1 MPIDVHAFIVDG
13 KFDLTSAR
21 LVNIRRN
28 IDIAQAV
35 LDEIDRDAVAV
46 YDVSYI
52 EASVSDIN
60 EMLCDLVLNLSE
72 MPMVDADG
80 ASGEF
85 DREDATLDVAEPL
98 AYAPV
103 IDVDVEDDVDE
114 TDALVETADDG
125 DVAEDIDNVDDSE
138 TLLEDEDEDEDETD
152 IEYLGI
158 AAVYRPN
165 VDDRDIMR
173 AVDADDEQMPECPI
187 PEDAQIAIEAAD
199 ETIDDA
205 DIDEGAIE
213 PSDGSQTAETASD
226 VDARV
231 EAISRE
237 YSDYIDEMQSADS
250 VMDFTPNDCL

>member
-103 IDVDVEDDVDE
+103 IDVDAEDDVDE
-114 TDALVETADDG
+114 NDALVETADDG

-138 TLLEDEDEDEDETD
+138 APLEDEDEDETD
-152 IEYLGI
+152 IGYLGI

-199 ETIDDA
+199 GTVDDT

-213 PSDGSQTAETASD
+213 PSDGSQMVETASD
-226 VDARV
+226 ADARV

>member
-103 IDVDVEDDVDE
+103 IDVDAEDDVDE
-114 TDALVETADDG
+114 TDALVEMADDG

-138 TLLEDEDEDEDETD
+138 APLEDEDEDETD
-152 IEYLGI
+152 IGYLGI

-199 ETIDDA
+199 GTVDDT

-213 PSDGSQTAETASD
+213 PSDGSQMVETASD
-226 VDARV
+226 ADARV

>member
-28 IDIAQAV
+28 IDIVQAV

-52 EASVSDIN
+52 EASVSDIS
-60 EMLCDLVLNLSE
+60 EILCDLVLNLSE

-103 IDVDVEDDVDE
+103 IDVDAEDDVDE

-138 TLLEDEDEDEDETD
+138 APLEDEDETD

-199 ETIDDA
+199 GTVDDT

-213 PSDGSQTAETASD
+213 PSDGSQTAETAFD

-231 EAISRE
+231 EAISRK

>member
-103 IDVDVEDDVDE
+103 IDVDAEDDVDE

-138 TLLEDEDEDEDETD
+138 APLEDEDEDETD
-152 IEYLGI
+152 IGYLGI

-199 ETIDDA
+199 GTVDDT

-213 PSDGSQTAETASD
+213 PSDGSQMVETASD
-226 VDARV
+226 ADARV

>member
-103 IDVDVEDDVDE
+103 IDVDAEDDVDE

-138 TLLEDEDEDEDETD
+138 APLEDEDETD

-165 VDDRDIMR
+165 VDDRDAMR
-173 AVDADDEQMPECPI
+173 AVDADAEQMPECPI
-187 PEDAQIAIEAAD
+187 PEDAQIAIEAAN
-199 ETIDDA
+199 ETVDDT

-213 PSDGSQTAETASD
+213 LSDGSQTAETASD

>member
-103 IDVDVEDDVDE
+103 IDVDAEDDVDE

-138 TLLEDEDEDEDETD
+138 APLEDEDEDETD
-152 IEYLGI
+152 IGYLGI

-199 ETIDDA
+199 GTVDDT

-213 PSDGSQTAETASD
+213 PSDGSQMVETASD

>member
-28 IDIAQAV
+28 IDIVQAV

-52 EASVSDIN
+52 EASVSDIS
-60 EMLCDLVLNLSE
+60 EILCDLVLNLSE

-98 AYAPV
+98 AYVPV
-103 IDVDVEDDVDE
+103 IDVDAEDDVDE

-138 TLLEDEDEDEDETD
+138 APLEDEDETD

-199 ETIDDA
+199 GTVDDT

-213 PSDGSQTAETASD
+213 PSDGSQTAETAFD

-231 EAISRE
+231 EAISRK

>member
-85 DREDATLDVAEPL
+85 DREDAALDVAEPL

-103 IDVDVEDDVDE
+103 IDVDAEDDVDE
-114 TDALVETADDG
+114 VDALVETADDG

-138 TLLEDEDEDEDETD
+138 APLEDEDEDETD
-152 IEYLGI
+152 IGYLGI

-199 ETIDDA
+199 GTVDDT

-213 PSDGSQTAETASD
+213 PSDGSQTVETASD
-226 VDARV
+226 ADARV